1 MINLAK
7 RDIQHT
13 FGKFLVTA
21 MGVGMLLGIVLI
33 MIGVYRGMIVDAKVL
48 LDDLNVDLWVV
59 QEDTLG
65 PFAEASRVHQDMEDA
80 VYTVDGVAKTASL
93 TFQNLQLH
101 TPLKPVRVVAVG
113 FDPFGSVD
121 PVNPERIIQ
130 GRGIQ
135 RSHYE
140 IVVSDKTGFRLGEK
154 IPIGR
159 NRYTVVGIT
168 HGTLS
173 SGGDP
178 LVYISLKD
186 AQELQFSYS
195 NNRIR
200 SDRERGIKDTSTNMP
215 MVNTVVATVRTGYS
229 IDEVAQNIK
238 EGLHKSVYTKEGQKD
253 ILTKNLI
260 ERASKQIGLFT
271 AILVVVSTIIIA
283 LIIYTMT
290 LEKMKEI
297 SIMKLIGLP
306 NTMIMKM
313 IVQETL
319 LLGFLAFIFGNLF
332 SHLIYT
338 KFPKRVVLEIPDAW
352 MLFIV
357 IIVASI
363 LASLIGIKKVISA
376 DPAAAIGG

>member
-1 MINLAK
+1 MINLAQK
-7 RDIQHT
+7 DIKHT
-13 FGKFLVTA
+13 LGKFIITA

-65 PFAEASRVHQDMEDA
+65 PFAEASRIHEDLKNS
-80 VYTVDGVAKTASL
+80 VRVVNGVEKSVGL
-93 TFQNLQLH
+93 TFQNLQLQ
-101 TPLKPVRVVAVG
+101 TSVKPVRVVAVG
-113 FDPFGSVD
+113 FNPFDAIS
-121 PVNPERIIQ
+121 PINSERLIK
-130 GRGIQ
+130 GDVLRHD
-135 RSHYE
+135 HYE
-140 IVVSDKTGFRLGEK
+140 IVISDNIGFKMGEE

-159 NRYTVVGIT
+159 NRYKVVGIT
-168 HGTLS
+168 HGTVS

-200 SDRERGIKDTSTNMP
+200 SDRARGIKESSNMP
-215 MVNTVVATVRTGYS
+215 MVNTVVATVRLGY
-229 IDEVAQNIK
+229 DTNEVANSIRAT
-238 EGLHKSVYTKEGQKD
+238 LHKSVYTKEEQKA

-297 SIMKLIGLP
+297 SIMKLIGIP
-306 NTMIMKM
+306 NSMIMKM

-319 LLGFLAFIFGNLF
+319 LLGFLAFIFGNVF
-332 SHLIYT
+332 SHLIYSH
-338 KFPKRVVLEIPDAW
+338 FPKRVVLEIPDAW

-357 IIVASI
+357 IMIASI
-363 LASLIGIKKVISA
+363 LASLIGIKKVINA

>member
-48 LDDLNVDLWVV
+48 LDDLSVDLWVV

-65 PFAEASRVHQDMEDA
+65 PFAESSRIHQDMEDA
-80 VYTVDGVAKTASL
+80 VYTIDGVAKTASL

-101 TPLKPVRVVAVG
+101 NSQKAVRVVAVG

-121 PVNPERIIQ
+121 PINPERIVE
-130 GRGIQ
+130 GR
-135 RSHYE
+135 RLHRDHYE
-140 IVVSDKTGFRLGEK
+140 IVVSDNIGFKLGEH

-159 NRYTVVGIT
+159 NSYTVVGVT
-168 HGTLS
+168 HGTVS

-200 SDRERGIKDTSTNMP
+200 SDRERGIKDTTTNMP
-215 MVNTVVATVRTGYS
+215 MVNAVVATVRPGYG
-229 IDEVAQNIK
+229 IDEVAKNIK
-238 EGLHKSVYTKEGQKD
+238 EGLHKSVYTKEEQKD

-352 MLFIV
+352 MLFVV

-363 LASLIGIKKVISA
+363 LASLIGIKKVINA

>member
-1 MINLAK
+1 MINLAEK
-7 RDIQHT
+7 DIRHT
-13 FGKFLVTA
+13 FGKFIVTA

-65 PFAEASRVHQDMEDA
+65 PFAEASRIHEDLKDS
-80 VYTVDGVAKTASL
+80 VYVIDGVEKSTGI
-93 TFQNLQLH
+93 TFQNLQLP
-101 TPLKPVRVVAVG
+101 TSKKPVRVVAVG
-113 FDPFGSVD
+113 FDPFDTVD
-121 PVNPERIIQ
+121 PINPNRLVE
-130 GRGIQ
+130 GRGL
-135 RSHYE
+135 RRDHYE
-140 IVVSDKTGFRLGEK
+140 IVVSDNIGFKMAEE
-154 IPIGR
+154 ISIGR
-159 NRYTVVGIT
+159 NTYKVVGIT
-168 HGTLS
+168 HGTVS

-200 SDRERGIKDTSTNMP
+200 SDRARGIGDSTTNMP
-215 MVNTVVATVRTGYS
+215 MVNAVVATVRPGYS
-229 IDEVAQNIK
+229 IDEVAEGIRN
-238 EGLHKSVYTKEGQKD
+238 GLHKSVYTREGQKD

-297 SIMKLIGLP
+297 SIMKLIGIP
-306 NTMIMKM
+306 NSMIMKM

-319 LLGFLAFIFGNLF
+319 LLGFLAFIFGNVF
-332 SHLIYT
+332 SHLIYS

-352 MLFIV
+352 MLFVV
-357 IIVASI
+357 IMIASI
-363 LASLIGIKKVISA
+363 LASLIGIKKVINA

>member
-1 MINLAK
+1 MINLAEK
-7 RDIQHT
+7 DIRHT
-13 FGKFLVTA
+13 FGKFIVTA

-65 PFAEASRVHQDMEDA
+65 PFAEASRIHEDLKDS
-80 VYTVDGVAKTASL
+80 VYVIDGVEKSTGI
-93 TFQNLQLH
+93 TFQNLQLP
-101 TPLKPVRVVAVG
+101 TSKKPVRVVAVG
-113 FDPFGSVD
+113 FDPFDTVD
-121 PVNPERIIQ
+121 PINPNRLVE
-130 GRGIQ
+130 GRGL
-135 RSHYE
+135 RRDHYE
-140 IVVSDKTGFRLGEK
+140 IVVSDNIGFKMAEE
-154 IPIGR
+154 ISIGR
-159 NRYTVVGIT
+159 NTYKVVGIT
-168 HGTLS
+168 HGTVS

-200 SDRERGIKDTSTNMP
+200 SDRARGIGDSTINMP
-215 MVNTVVATVRTGYS
+215 MVNAVVATVRPGYS
-229 IDEVAQNIK
+229 IDEVAEGIRN
-238 EGLHKSVYTKEGQKD
+238 GLHKSVYTREGQKD

-297 SIMKLIGLP
+297 SIMKLIGIP
-306 NTMIMKM
+306 NSMIMKM

-319 LLGFLAFIFGNLF
+319 LLGFLAFIFGNVF
-332 SHLIYT
+332 SHLIYS

-352 MLFIV
+352 MLFVV
-357 IIVASI
+357 IMIASI
-363 LASLIGIKKVISA
+363 LASLIGIKKVINA

>member
-1 MINLAK
+1 MINLAQK
-7 RDIQHT
+7 DIKHT
-13 FGKFLVTA
+13 FGTFIVTA

-59 QEDTLG
+59 QDNTLG
-65 PFAEASRVHQDMEDA
+65 PFAESSRVHEDLKDS
-80 VYTVDGVAKTASL
+80 VYVIDGVDKTAGL

-101 TPLKPVRVVAVG
+101 TSKKPVRVVAVG
-113 FDPFGSVD
+113 FNPSGSF
-121 PVNPERIIQ
+121 NPINPQRIVS
-130 GRGIQ
+130 GRGLE

-140 IVVSDKTGFRLGEK
+140 IVVSDNIGFAMGEE

-159 NRYTVVGIT
+159 NSYKVVGIT
-168 HGTLS
+168 HGTVS

-195 NNRIR
+195 NERIR
-200 SDRERGIKDTSTNMP
+200 NDRARGIKDSTGSMP
-215 MVNTVVATVRTGYS
+215 MVNSVVATIRAGYN
-229 IDEVAQNIK
+229 IDEVAQSIRDSK
-238 EGLHKSVYTKEGQKD
+238 HKSVYTKEEQKD

-271 AILVVVSTIIIA
+271 AILIIVSTIIIA

-297 SIMKLIGLP
+297 SIMKLIGIP
-306 NTMIMKM
+306 NSMIMKM
-313 IVQETL
+313 IVQETI
-319 LLGFLAFIFGNLF
+319 LLGFLAFISGNIF
-332 SHLIYT
+332 SHMIYS
-338 KFPKRVVLEIPDAW
+338 KFPKRVVLEISDAW

-357 IIVASI
+357 VIIASV
-363 LASLIGIKKVISA
+363 LSSLVGIKKVINA